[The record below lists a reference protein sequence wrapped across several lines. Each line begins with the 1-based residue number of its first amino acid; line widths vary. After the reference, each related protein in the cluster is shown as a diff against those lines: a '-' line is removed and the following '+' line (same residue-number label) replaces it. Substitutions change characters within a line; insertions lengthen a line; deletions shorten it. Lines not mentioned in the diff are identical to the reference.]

1 MLDRHLWN
9 PGTHSWLD
17 HLFALRSFSLQ
28 HQWLLWQKSH
38 IQVTKVSL
46 VELHL
51 KALSVDLPGIPTPC
65 PSAHCLDC
73 PCLQVIPLSDLPE
86 GVTVPIVPLGWLG
99 AAHTC
104 TVGGKCRSVSFL
116 DCISTQHSSL
126 FPLCGTPFISYCVQ
140 ISFFCVGIPLFPVKL
155 LIFPCLCCCLNIQ
168 CEYQESS
175 CPHHCQVLESHRS
188 SPKGQRRAA
197 EGLPGL
203 RAVLPSCWHLLEST
217 TTSTGMVAGHFLMRN
232 HFKLASWLRRLTG
245 AQKINVIV
253 FHTGECS
260 EGWYSEGLL
269 ANWFIWESEGSFSI
283 KTVL

>member
-1 MLDRHLWN
+1 MAAVTEV
-9 PGTHSWLD
+9 THSG
-17 HLFALRSFSLQ
+17 H
-28 HQWLLWQKSH
+28 
-38 IQVTKVSL
+38 
-46 VELHL
+46 
-51 KALSVDLPGIPTPC
+51 
-65 PSAHCLDC
+65 
-73 PCLQVIPLSDLPE
+73 E
-86 GVTVPIVPLGWLG
+86 GVLGGAAPESSQCGPAGHPHSLPISTLFGLSMFTGHSTVWSPWRRDVPIVPLSWLG